1 MNSRINCRL
10 IFAFKFRYP
19 AYYTPRLNGLLFAGG
34 MQAIVE
40 LSSFIQ
46 WLLSTPPFL
55 LLFPHIFTIYLLH
68 GLVFWTWGS
77 WLLVFLADRDFGY
90 GISVAVVGVT
100 SYAVLFLSL
109 PVVTPV
115 LEALGKDF
123 TALVWMTAQE
133 ESPPRRGTLFP
144 FPKDLFRG
152 RAVNGPSEE
161 NMDVEARVGNC
172 SFGSGTLR
180 SSVGSAKE

>member
-1 MNSRINCRL
+1 
-10 IFAFKFRYP
+10 
-19 AYYTPRLNGLLFAGG
+19 

-40 LSSFIQ
+40 LSSFVQ
-46 WLLSTPPFL
+46 WFLSSPPFL

-77 WLLVFLADRDFGY
+77 WLLVFLASRDFSY
-90 GISVAVVGVT
+90 GISVAIVGVT

-109 PVVTPV
+109 PVITPV
-115 LEALGKDF
+115 IEALGKDV

-152 RAVNGPSEE
+152 RAVNAKAED
-161 NMDVEARVGNC
+161 NMDVEARIVDRT
-172 SFGSGTLR
+172 SASETLR
-180 SSVGSAKE
+180 GSVGGAKERAVSKA